1 LRLAGRGASVAVN
14 YVRDDGAAEQTVE
27 AVQQFGGKGFIIRAD
42 VSRPDRQPHQT
53 IKVLSLAPINI
64 G

>member
-1 LRLAGRGASVAVN
+1 MN

-42 VSRPDRQPHQT
+42 VSRPDGQPHQT